1 MNLSSWQ
8 VLDRL
13 YQPAYTGDNRCLPCT
28 VVNLVIAVLIGAAIA
43 TVSLAAGVL
52 SVLLSGLLIYFRGY
66 LIPGT
71 PKLTKRYLPAP
82 VMGLFD
88 PPEALGSSV
97 GTPLEATVDVE
108 RLLVDGGVVAPCEE
122 RDDLCLEPEFRAAW
136 VDRMAELRAV
146 PPNRDGLGTMFD
158 LATDH
163 LSLHEADDVL
173 TATNNPPDGR
183 WQRIGQWESSAAFFA
198 DAASAGLLS
207 ARLPG
212 WHSLSVSDRTA
223 VFDGLRL
230 FLDECPACRGPVR
243 FGEEAVPSC
252 CGSVDVIAA
261 SCEDCG
267 ARLFESEQVGDELA
281 S

>member
-1 MNLSSWQ
+1 MNLSSWH

-13 YQPAYTGDNRCLPCT
+13 YQPAYIGDNRCIPCT
-28 VVNLVIAVLIGAAIA
+28 VVNLAIAVLIGAAIA
-43 TVSLAAGVL
+43 TVSLPAGVL

-66 LIPGT
+66 LVPGT

-82 VMGLFD
+82 VMRLFE
-88 PPEALGSSV
+88 PHEALGNSV
-97 GTPLEATVDVE
+97 GAPLDPTVDVE
-108 RLLVDGGVVAPCEE
+108 RLLVAGGVVAPCED
-122 RDDLCLEPEFRAAW
+122 RDDLCLAPEFRASW
-136 VDRMAELRAV
+136 DDRMAELRAAS
-146 PPNRDGLGTMFD
+146 PNRDDVGTMFD
-158 LATDH
+158 LATDQ

-173 TATNNPPDGR
+173 TATYNPPNGR
-183 WQRIGQWESSAAFFA
+183 WRRIGQWESSAAYLA
-198 DAASAGLLS
+198 DAASADLIS
-207 ARLPG
+207 NRMSD

-223 VFDGLRL
+223 VLDGLRL

-267 ARLFESEQVGDELA
+267 ARLFESELVGDELA
-281 S
+281 T